1 MAALGMAL
9 LVIFNRK
16 MAGFSDVLALQ
27 FWVAMMATPLL
38 VAGAVLGHFSGLQ
51 PLRIPMPDPVVV
63 LKCAAVAV
71 TGTTAHW
78 LIYVATEHASA
89 PVVAPMIYVQ
99 LILAGVIC
107 WTMFGDA
114 VDALSD
120 LRSEEHTSELQ
131 SLM

>member
-1 MAALGMAL
+1 MLCCKCVGVYRDLHLLTHAFPHRRSAEVVLAALLPVMAALGMAL

-71 TGTTAHW
+71 PGKTAHW
-78 LIYVATEHASA
+78 LLYVATAQE
-89 PVVAPMIYVQ
+89 
-99 LILAGVIC
+99 
-107 WTMFGDA
+107 
-114 VDALSD
+114 
-120 LRSEEHTSELQ
+120 RK
-131 SLM
+131 SLG